1 MTLPKLPCYLTTT
14 KGRTNLTR
22 LNWRPEHGHA
32 VVVEDSKEP
41 VTEMPIK
48 DWHLFLSHWNSNATD
63 FFFFFRLVIDDTNTI
78 WMERIERILIYWFWF
93 CSPRVN
99 PDVLAKLKYGPCAR
113 TPLDGKE
120 WAVMAHLILPHT
132 DMKPANYTHTLWYS
146 NLKALRR
153 PACSLDIDLAL

>member
-22 LNWRPEHGHA
+22 LIWRPECGCA
-32 VVVEDSKEP
+32 VVVEDSKEL

-63 FFFFFRLVIDDTNTI
+63 FFFFRLVIDDTNTI
-78 WMERIERILIYWFWF
+78 WMERIEKIVIYWFWF

-99 PDVLAKLKYGPCAR
+99 PDILAHLKSGLCAW

-120 WAVMAHLILPHT
+120 RAAMAPHLILPQT

-146 NLKALRR
+146 NLKAPQR